1 MVPSWPNVSPSPPG
15 LIWDQ
20 RRVRHWPTV
29 VSLGLISV
37 LRPVLLWYSL
47 DVCWNIFKDKD
58 GICCQMN
65 RICQYKFRFELD
77 HVEILFDVCPAL
89 DSCKS
94 IAPPVPSRF
103 CQSSP
108 PGYTS
113 SECRYLDCTF
123 PPFSSASHFASLEYL
138 EYHHV
143 AGQAPFISN
152 LLHRS
157 DLWTTQL
164 ILRQWADFVIFN
176 VMWNN
181 IKV

>member
-77 HVEILFDVCPAL
+77 HVDILFDACLANPSPHLFPADFVKAHPRVTHL
-89 DSCKS
+89 Q
-94 IAPPVPSRF
+94 IAGTF
-103 CQSSP
+103 SP
-108 PGYTS
+108 
-113 SECRYLDCTF
+113 F
-123 PPFSSASHFASLEYL
+123 ASSASGFASLEYL

-143 AGQAPFISN
+143 AGQDPFTSN

-157 DLWTTQL
+157 DL
-164 ILRQWADFVIFN
+164 
-176 VMWNN
+176 
-181 IKV
+181 